1 MGLTYAEIGIKNATT
16 GAALT
21 SRCLVDSGA
30 LHLCIPSHVAIQL
43 GFDPDAC
50 DKREVTIADGSRHL
64 APYAGPLLVSF
75 ENRKCFVGALVL
87 GDEVL
92 LGAIP
97 MEDMD
102 LVVIPSRQRLAVNP
116 NNPMIAVSVAK

>member
-1 MGLTYAEIGIKNATT
+1 MGLTYAEIGIKNAAT
-16 GAALT
+16 GASLT

-30 LHLCIPSHVAIQL
+30 LHLCIPAHVAIQL
-43 GFDPDAC
+43 GFDPASC
-50 DKREVTIADGSRHL
+50 DKREVTIADGSRVL
-64 APYAGPLLVSF
+64 APYAGPLMVSF

-102 LVVIPSRQRLAVNP
+102 LVVIPSRRKLAVNP
-116 NNPMIAVSVAK
+116 ENPLVAVSVVK